1 MRLDSHELNSLSKT
15 LKENEKIDAEL
26 KRLNENRLRF
36 SEFKKEKNAELAA
49 KNKRRNS
56 EQY

>member
-26 KRLNENRLRF
+26 KRLDENRRRF
-36 SEFKKEKNAELAA
+36 SEFKKEKNAEIAT

>member
-1 MRLDSHELNSLSKT
+1 MKIHGLDSLGKK
-15 LKENEKIDAEL
+15 LKENEKIDMEL
-26 KRLNENRLRF
+26 KRLTENRRRF
-36 SEFKKEKNAELAA
+36 SEFKKEKNAEIVA